1 MRRLKENSATGPD
14 GLPASLLKRIATSI
28 APNITTI
35 LNHSL
40 SCSAFPN
47 SWKKA
52 NITPIWKGK
61 GSKVDVGNYRPI
73 SVTPII
79 ARLFERFCA
88 KQLSTYCEAHQII
101 PVQQFG
107 FRPKSSCELALLH
120 ALDHWI
126 KDIDSGRFVGALL
139 IDLSKAFDSVSHQ
152 LLINDLAD
160 IGCTPPT
167 VNWFLNYLSN
177 RVQKVVDPRNN
188 TSWSLVTKGVPQ
200 GSCLSPLLFN
210 IFLRNLPVATSVK
223 LLGVTLDQHL
233 SFNDHIYNVTK
244 KCHGLIGLLA
254 SAAPYLSKDLLRLAY
269 IALIR
274 SHLEYS
280 SAIFASAT
288 PTQLQRL
295 EVIQKISSRVIC
307 SAPRDAHAAPL
318 LQSLSLLPLEARR
331 RSHITSLVQ
340 TILSGNCHP
349 AFKGLFNLTP
359 EGMITNKEK
368 SRIKYGRRRF
378 SIYAR
383 DLLNSTQT
391 VPFNPTSNC

>member
-52 NITPIWKGK
+52 NITPIWKEK

-210 IFLRNLPVATSVK
+210 IFLRNLPVATQSNVIQYADDITDYLSDSNPILVAKGLEASFNRIKEYCITRELNINATKTQCILFKIPNKKLPEDFEIVIDGLAIKPSQSVN
-223 LLGVTLDQHL
+223 LLCVTLD
-233 SFNDHIYNVTK
+233 
-244 KCHGLIGLLA
+244 
-254 SAAPYLSKDLLRLAY
+254 
-269 IALIR
+269 
-274 SHLEYS
+274 
-280 SAIFASAT
+280 
-288 PTQLQRL
+288 
-295 EVIQKISSRVIC
+295 
-307 SAPRDAHAAPL
+307 
-318 LQSLSLLPLEARR
+318 
-331 RSHITSLVQ
+331 
-340 TILSGNCHP
+340 
-349 AFKGLFNLTP
+349 
-359 EGMITNKEK
+359 
-368 SRIKYGRRRF
+368 
-378 SIYAR
+378 
-383 DLLNSTQT
+383 
-391 VPFNPTSNC
+391 